1 MKQFYFVIAI
11 LLLFNHAHSQIVQK
25 ENTNFKKV
33 GDINRSGV
41 QGAVP
46 DVTLEASYQQ
56 DSTGAKDTIYAIRFN
71 DVTMT
76 SPIFSKGQP
85 RRYVLYFHNA
95 GSAIDQLYDML
106 LNVFT
111 DKRYEARNYSTVI
124 TLGTKTMTI
133 QRDIY
138 ATKPRIQCLVDDGMF
153 TIRNIKELN
162 RLFGKEK
169 NSK

>member
-1 MKQFYFVIAI
+1 MKQFIFCISV
-11 LLLFNHAHSQIVQK
+11 LFLFNYSQSQIVQK
-25 ENTNFKKV
+25 ANTSFKKV

-46 DVTLEASYQQ
+46 EVVLEVSFQL
-56 DSTGAKDTIYAIRFN
+56 DSTGAPDTIYAIRFD
-71 DVTMT
+71 DVTMV

-85 RRYVLYFHNA
+85 RRYVLYFHNT

-124 TLGTKTMTI
+124 TLGTKTVTI

-138 ATKPRIQCLVDDGMF
+138 ASKPRIQCLVDDGMF
-153 TIRNIKELN
+153 TIRNTKELN
-162 RLFGKEK
+162 RLFGKTK
-169 NSK
+169 K